1 MQETPAE
8 KIMWLLRTT
17 QSGIRP
23 RSETVRVGG
32 QVWHIRATGQA
43 AKWAIV
49 AQGKTGATETI
60 KVDWSRERRF
70 SDEVAENIIETLL
83 RSQAA
88 APSKARA

>member
-8 KIMWLLRTT
+8 KVMWLLRTT

-23 RSETVRVGG
+23 RPETVRVGG
-32 QVWHIRATGQA
+32 QTWHIRATGQA
-43 AKWAIV
+43 AKWTIV
-49 AQGKTGATETI
+49 AQGETGATKSTKI
-60 KVDWSRERRF
+60 DWSRERRF
-70 SDEVAENIIETLL
+70 SDEVAENIVKALL